1 MEIWLIIL
9 LSILGFILLCVI
21 VIGIIGFNMIY
32 VRKESASE
40 YPLAIN
46 EERLGRFFDGIKR
59 SYDNYLK
66 IDNKEILK
74 INSINNKE
82 LIGELIRNKENDKKE
97 IPTVVIFAHGHHS
110 EGRVDIALFHNFT
123 FKNYDTLLI
132 DHEGHG
138 KSEGR
143 YSGFGIY
150 ESENLT
156 LWVKKIN
163 ELYNHNV
170 NIFLFGVSLG
180 GNTVLLTSNKEME
193 NVRGIISDCAFSSTY
208 EIVKSISKLNFVAFS
223 TCIISSIIIHRNVFR
238 YNTRKCVKESK
249 YPILFIHGKEDYFV
263 PTWMSIKNDKI
274 CFSKHK
280 LILFDNAKH
289 AQSYINNPELYEK
302 EFNEFINNNLK

>member
-21 VIGIIGFNMIY
+21 VVGIIGFNMIY
-32 VRKESASE
+32 IRKDSESE

-46 EERLGRFFDGIKR
+46 KERLGRFFDGIKN
-59 SYDNYLK
+59 SYDSYLENK
-66 IDNKEILK
+66 DKEIIK
-74 INSINNKE
+74 IKSVNNKE
-82 LIGELIRNKENDKKE
+82 LIGELIKNKENDEKE
-97 IPTVVIFAHGHHS
+97 IPTVIIFAHGHHS

-138 KSEGR
+138 KSEGK

-163 ELYNHNV
+163 ELYNHKV

-180 GNTVLLTSNKEME
+180 GNTVLLTASKNME
-193 NVRGIISDCAFSSTY
+193 NVNGIISDCAFTSTY
-208 EIVKSISKLNFVAFS
+208 QIVKSIAKLNFVAFS
-223 TCIISSIIIHRNVFR
+223 TCLIASIIIHRNVFK
-238 YNTRKCVKESK
+238 YSTIKCVKNSK

-263 PTWMSIKNDKI
+263 PTRMSLENEKV
-274 CFSKHK
+274 CSSKHK
-280 LILFDNAKH
+280 LVLFDNAKH

-302 EFNEFINNNLK
+302 EFSEFINDKLK